1 MGLPVSTL
9 ILGTATQATK
19 KAAETEAYFNALVTL
34 QNMGITR
41 EWMQELREKR
51 DYENPD
57 LAPYFAS
64 IVDRM
69 RSEGIVKTE
78 FNDIHVKG
86 KIGGLTT
93 GKYVQ
98 LIGFDEQG
106 RKRVLAMTAEPVEN
120 VLFGKQSVL
129 TDYSSYA
136 Q

>member
-1 MGLPVSTL
+1 MCIRDRVLGKST
-9 ILGTATQATK
+9 QPTK
-19 KAAETEAYFNALVTL
+19 KAAGTEAYFNALVTL

-41 EWMQELREKR
+41 EWMQQLREKR

-57 LAPYFAS
+57 LAPYFVA
-64 IVDRM
+64 IADRM
-69 RSEGIVKTE
+69 RSENIVKVE

-93 GKYVQ
+93 GKFVQ
-98 LIGFDEQG
+98 LIGTDEQG

-129 TDYSSYA
+129 KDYGSYI